1 MSQMFVSHL
10 RAAAFALA
18 LAAFGG
24 VAFGGV
30 AQAQQ
35 PAPTPAA
42 IALAREI
49 LILKGASEMWDPII
63 PNTISRARNMFLQTN
78 INLAKD
84 ITEIA
89 DQLRAEYA
97 PRAAELS
104 NEVAAAYAARFT
116 EPELKELLAFYKSPI
131 GRKAIAE
138 EPQVIDAS
146 AARMLEW
153 GGKFS
158 EEIIVK
164 MRTEMKKRGHDL

>member
-1 MSQMFVSHL
+1 MSQTFVSPL
-10 RAAAFALA
+10 RAAALV
-18 LAAFGG
+18 LIL

-30 AQAQQ
+30 ARAQQ

-49 LILKGASEMWDPII
+49 LVLKGASDMWDPII
-63 PNTISRARNMFLQTN
+63 PNTIVRAKNMFIQNN
-78 INLAKD
+78 IGLAKEL
-84 ITEIA
+84 TEVA
-89 DQLRAEYA
+89 EHLRAEYE
-97 PRAAELS
+97 PRTAELS
-104 NEVAAAYAARFT
+104 NEVAKSYAARFT
-116 EPELKELLAFYKSPI
+116 EAELRELLAFYKSPT

-158 EEIIVK
+158 QEIINK
-164 MRTEMKKRGHDL
+164 MRAEMKKRGHDL

>member
-10 RAAAFALA
+10 RAAAIALA
-18 LAAFGG
+18 LAALGG
-24 VAFGGV
+24 IAFGGV

-35 PAPTPAA
+35 PTPAA

>member
-1 MSQMFVSHL
+1 MSQMFLRSV
-10 RAAAFALA
+10 RAAALVLA
-18 LAAFGG
+18 LVAVGG
-24 VAFGGV
+24 VAE
-30 AQAQQ
+30 AQQ
-35 PAPTPAA
+35 PAPSPAA
-42 IALAREI
+42 VSLAREI
-49 LILKGASEMWDPII
+49 LILKGASDLWDPII
-63 PNTISRARNMFLQTN
+63 PNTISRARNMFLQSN

-97 PRAAELS
+97 PRTAELS
-104 NEVAAAYAARFT
+104 NEVARAYASRFT
-116 EPELKELLAFYKSPI
+116 EAELKELLAFYKSPV

-158 EEIIVK
+158 DEIINK
-164 MRTEMKKRGHDL
+164 MRAEMKKRGHDL

>member
-1 MSQMFVSHL
+1 MSPMLGISL
-10 RAAAFALA
+10 RAAALMIAVVAL
-18 LAAFGG
+18 
-24 VAFGGV
+24 GGV

-35 PAPTPAA
+35 PQPTPAA

-49 LILKGASEMWDPII
+49 LAVKGAADMWDPVI
-63 PNTISRARNMFLQTN
+63 PNTIARARNMFIQSN

-84 ITEIA
+84 ISEIA
-89 DQLRAEYA
+89 EQLRAEYA

-104 NEVAAAYAARFT
+104 SEVARTYASRFT
-116 EPELKELLAFYKSPI
+116 ETELKELLAFYKSPV

-153 GGKFS
+153 GAKFAD
-158 EEIIVK
+158 EVIIK
-164 MRTEMKKRGHDL
+164 MRAEMKKRGHEL